1 MEQTEQPQPTP
12 LFKEQAKYHQDIVGG
27 RTKRRNTVA
36 TVLIIIVI
44 LSVAFLAFTAIT
56 YGTYAYTSYT
66 SLKAAST
73 NLESAKAEVKAKNL
87 KKAKAYLDA
96 AHEEIGNAK
105 GSMAKLA
112 FIKTLPVVGTQYE
125 AAVHLVN
132 ATYIVDGTL
141 SNAVDAL
148 DQIVSSIQGGDS
160 SKISFATL
168 SGEQKGKLLT
178 KLHEVSPLF
187 DGSVQDI
194 TLAEME
200 INKVPDSGVL
210 RQIAQYSNELKR
222 LMPTLKEGMS
232 LATSLSKIGP
242 DLAGYKQEKRY
253 LVLFLNNSELRP
265 GGGFIGSYGI
275 MTVKNG
281 EIVNFPTQDSWILDQ
296 KYPGDEPPEAI
307 KIYMNPKWW
316 MRDSN
321 WSPDFPT
328 SAETVLGFYRR
339 ESKDK
344 GNIDGVIGLTPNV
357 IENFIKLTGPITVP
371 GYPYTFTD
379 DHFADQLDLAV
390 EYDYEKAGLTHENR
404 KQILGDLNKTI
415 LDKILSLPQD
425 KWNSILQ
432 ILNEDITN
440 KQIMVYPTKTL
451 FEYETI
457 NAIIQKEN
465 WDGHILDTD
474 GDYLM
479 VADANLLGMKTDP
492 VMDRTIDYH
501 VQLTGDNKLK
511 ARLVLTYKHTGF
523 KGKLIDNYNTYTRI
537 LVPEGSKFIN
547 GENLDSKVTVGSE
560 NGKTTFGF
568 YESIH
573 PQDTKVMILDY
584 ELPLSLLNQVRS
596 GAYKLLVQKEL
607 GSFDHKL
614 RVTFQ
619 SEKRIIGSE
628 PIEIPFVLNSRNEGT
643 FEVSLSQDLNF
654 TVKIQ

>member
-12 LFKEQAKYHQDIVGG
+12 LFKEQAKYYQGIVEGH
-27 RTKRRNTVA
+27 KKNRNTVA
-36 TVLIIIVI
+36 TVFVVI
-44 LSVAFLAFTAIT
+44 AVSLTAFLAVTAIT

-66 SLKAAST
+66 SLKAASV

-87 KKAKAYLDA
+87 KRAKAYLDA
-96 AHEEIGNAK
+96 AHEEIGSAK

-112 FIKTLPVVGTQYE
+112 FIKTLPMVGTQFE

-141 SNAVDAL
+141 ASAVDAV
-148 DQIVSSIQGGDS
+148 DQIISSIQGGNS
-160 SKISFATL
+160 SQVSFSTL
-168 SGEQKGKLLT
+168 SSEQKGQLLT

-187 DGSVQDI
+187 DGNSQDI

-200 INKVPDSGVL
+200 INKIPDSGVL
-210 RQIAQYSNELKR
+210 RQIIQYSNELKR

-232 LATSLSKIGP
+232 LATSISKIGP

-275 MTVKNG
+275 LTMKNG
-281 EIVNFPTQDSWILDQ
+281 EIVSFPTKDSWHLDRT
-296 KYPGDEPPEAI
+296 YPGDEPPEAI
-307 KIYMNPKWW
+307 RIYMNQKLW
-316 MRDSN
+316 MRDAN

-328 SAETVLGFYRR
+328 SAEAVLGFYRR
-339 ESKDK
+339 ESKDTA
-344 GNIDGVIGLTPNV
+344 NIDGVIGLTPNV
-357 IENFIKLTGPITVP
+357 IQNFIKLTGPITVP
-371 GYPYTFTD
+371 GYPFTFTA

-390 EYDYEKAGLTHENR
+390 EYDYVKVGLTDETR

-415 LDKILSLPQD
+415 MNKILSLPQD
-425 KWNSILQ
+425 KWNAMLQ

-440 KQIMVYPTKTL
+440 KQIMVWPTKSL
-451 FEYETI
+451 YEHDAI

-492 VMDRTIDYH
+492 VMDRTIDYR
-501 VQLTGDNKLK
+501 VQLTSNNKLK
-511 ARLVLTYKHTGF
+511 VRLVLTYKHTGF
-523 KGKLIDNYNTYTRI
+523 RGKLIDNYNTYTRI
-537 LVPEGSKFIN
+537 LVPKGSKFIN
-547 GENLDSKVTVGSE
+547 GENLDSKVTVAEE

-573 PQDTKVMILDY
+573 PQDTRVMILDY
-584 ELPLSLLNQVRS
+584 ELPQSILDQVKS
-596 GAYKLLVQKEL
+596 GTYKLLVQKEL
-607 GSFDHKL
+607 GSYDHKL

-619 SEKRIIGSE
+619 SEKSIMKSE

-643 FEVSLSQDLNF
+643 FEVPLSQDLNF
-654 TVKIQ
+654 IVKTQ